1 MIYAVSACLLGENCK
16 YNGGSNYNEKVS
28 ELCRGKRCIAICPE
42 ILGGLEIP
50 RAPSEISGGTGKDV
64 LEGQAAVVSR
74 EGADVTRKFLLGAYS
89 ALEEVIEAAGEG
101 EEIAAI
107 MKAKSP
113 SCGSGLIYSGQFD
126 GTLVPGDGVTAALF
140 KSKGI
145 KVLTE
150 LEI

>member
-28 ELCRGKRCIAICPE
+28 EMCKGKRCIAICPE
-42 ILGGLEIP
+42 TLGGLDIP

-64 LEGQAAVVSR
+64 LEGRAAVVSR
-74 EGADVTRKFLLGAYS
+74 EGTDVTRKFLHGAYG
-89 ALEEVIEAAGEG
+89 ALEAVIEAAEEG

-107 MKAKSP
+107 MKANSP
-113 SCGSGLIYSGQFD
+113 SCGSGAIYNGQFE
-126 GTLVPGDGVTAALF
+126 GTLVSGDGVTAALF